1 MNTTATGLAGFEN
14 SSGEEDREN
23 QQLYKLSLDRLTEW
37 SGFEGKVRWC
47 TANILG
53 HPINLN
59 PAIPNPLSKNVFEGP
74 FKVTEKKA
82 SPQILCT
89 HSGKFE
95 LIPRKNH
102 LQVPQGLLSNPNI

>member
-59 PAIPNPLSKNVFEGP
+59 PAIPNPLNKNVFEGP
-74 FKVTEKKA
+74 FKVTEKK
-82 SPQILCT
+82 
-89 HSGKFE
+89 G
-95 LIPRKNH
+95 IP
-102 LQVPQGLLSNPNI
+102 SNPLHTFRKVRINSEEESSTSATGPTI